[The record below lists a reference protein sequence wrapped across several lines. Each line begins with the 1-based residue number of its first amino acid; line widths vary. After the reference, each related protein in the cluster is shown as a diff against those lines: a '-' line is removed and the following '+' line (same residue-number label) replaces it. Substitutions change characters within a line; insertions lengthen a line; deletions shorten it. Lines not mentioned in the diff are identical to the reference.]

1 MHKFLRTVGFS
12 LYQKKHDIQK
22 LLENLVEQAESS
34 QIWKIQ
40 IDGETNLC
48 RVRTEVATDMGI
60 DIYGEMD
67 EFGIIRPEYYIP
79 FLLNHN
85 H

>member
-40 IDGETNLC
+40 IDGETILC
-48 RVRTEVATDMGI
+48 RV
-60 DIYGEMD
+60 
-67 EFGIIRPEYYIP
+67 
-79 FLLNHN
+79 
-85 H
+85 